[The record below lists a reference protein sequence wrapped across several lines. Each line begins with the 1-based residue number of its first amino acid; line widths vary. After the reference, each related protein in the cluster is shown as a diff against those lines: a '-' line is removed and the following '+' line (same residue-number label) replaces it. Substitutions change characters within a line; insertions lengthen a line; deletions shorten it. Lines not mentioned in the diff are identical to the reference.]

1 MSVCLSVSLSL
12 VFNHRNCLCVVDG
25 CTAAVAAVTVA
36 CLSVCLCVSSWI
48 DLCCCCCC
56 YCCGCCCCES
66 TYIDVLG
73 NGDLTSSKALEQGGL
88 SGTVGSDKTVTT
100 TKVEIDIGVRDQ
112 LTAVETEGEGLDL
125 DIAGEGLGSQ
135 DTGRRTIA
143 SLGFGKVDCA
153 KGRGEAVDLI
163 IVAGSGSVAA
173 VGAGGG
179 GGGRG
184 LLGSLLG
191 GLGCET
197 LLLRGGEGGHDVGV
211 RRRGE
216 EKGKE
221 ERRKRGERGEEK
233 ERKWTR
239 VGSREEK

>member
-1 MSVCLSVSLSL
+1 MFVCLSVSLSCVQSSEL
-12 VFNHRNCLCVVDG
+12 SVRCRRLYCCCYCCMSLCV
-25 CTAAVAAVTVA
+25 
-36 CLSVCLCVSSWI
+36 CVSSWI
-48 DLCCCCCC
+48 DLCCCC
-56 YCCGCCCCES
+56 YCCGCCCDS
-66 TYIDVLG
+66 TYIDVLR
-73 NGDLTSSKALEQGGL
+73 NGDLTSSKALEEGGL

-100 TKVEIDIGVRDQ
+100 SKVEIDIGVRDQ
-112 LTAVETEGEGLDL
+112 LTTVETEGEGLDL
-125 DIAGEGLGSQ
+125 DITGEGLGSQ

-143 SLGFGKVDCA
+143 SLALGKVNSA
-153 KGRGEAVDLI
+153 QGRGEGVDLI
-163 IVAGSGSVAA
+163 IVAGGGSVAA
-173 VGAGGG
+173 VGTGGG
-179 GGGRG
+179 GGSRG

-239 VGSREEK
+239 VGR